1 MGFLLFYFTKNF
13 FQASTASCQRP
24 ILSNSCKRVFAVHI
38 FFAQGDTFFDIIFRL
53 GGKECDS
60 K

>member
-13 FQASTASCQRP
+13 SKLQQR
-24 ILSNSCKRVFAVHI
+24 RVKGPFFLTHVSGFFVVHI